1 MILSNYNFVLYDGG
15 YGYWYNALTNTYF
28 RLSENLSRKVENSLG
43 DISEL
48 VKAAEPLYKKLCD
61 HGFIIADNINEL
73 EIIRGRYYAA
83 VNSKEYFL
91 VILPTL
97 NCNFKCWYCI
107 QDHVPSKM
115 NTQTLESLKKHID
128 YMLEVEKITSLHI
141 EWFGGEPF
149 MFFRQ
154 VIVPLSKYA
163 IQQCGVY
170 NIPFINASTTNGY
183 YLTPSVSQ
191 SLVDLK
197 FKQFQITLD
206 GEKQFHD
213 NVKFMKG
220 CDSAFEQ
227 VLTNIN
233 HILTHHPDIHICLR
247 INYTHKT
254 LSKKIV
260 PEVNQ
265 FILAENRS
273 RVTIT
278 PRKVWQESVDKS
290 FGSTLKDI
298 LNDFEKSGY
307 LVSRQGMVTNFIP
320 CYVNRKYYNAINF
333 NGNAVKCTACDDIHK
348 DNTKG
353 KLLPNGRIVWADSY
367 DEQCQQA
374 TFENERCLSC
384 KKLPVCMGLCPR
396 EFLAG
401 QNYCKYAVVDSVFE
415 EELLDY
421 LIHQY
426 KNED

>member
-1 MILSNYNFVLYDGG
+1 MTASNYNFVLYDSG
-15 YGYWYNALTNTYF
+15 YGYWYNALNNNYF
-28 RLSENLSRKVENSLG
+28 RLSEDLSRKAESSLS
-43 DISEL
+43 DIEKL
-48 VKAAEPLYKKLCD
+48 AKEAESLYNKLCD
-61 HGFIIADNINEL
+61 HGFIIADNTNEIDL
-73 EIIRGRYYAA
+73 IRERHHAA
-83 VNSKEYFL
+83 VHSKDYFL

-107 QDHVPSKM
+107 QDHVSSKM
-115 NTQTLESLKKHID
+115 DTQTLESLKKHID

-154 VIVPLSKYA
+154 VIVPLSEYA
-163 IQQCGVY
+163 IQRCKVY
-170 NIPFINASTTNGY
+170 DIPFINASTTNGY
-183 YLTPSVSQ
+183 YLTPTVSQ
-191 SLVDLK
+191 SLTDLR

-206 GEKQFHD
+206 GKKEFHD

-220 CDSAFEQ
+220 CDSTFEH

-233 HILTHHPDIHICLR
+233 HILTNNSDIRIWLR
-247 INYTHKT
+247 INYTHTT
-254 LSKKIV
+254 LSKEIV

-265 FILAENRS
+265 FILPENRS
-273 RVTIT
+273 RVAIT
-278 PRKVWQESVDKS
+278 PRKVWQESIDKC
-290 FGSTLKDI
+290 FGSTLKGI
-298 LNDFEKSGY
+298 LNDFEDSGY
-307 LVSRQGMVTNFIP
+307 TVSRHGMVTNFIP

-333 NGNAVKCTACDDIHK
+333 NGNVVKCTACDDIHK

-353 KLLPNGRIVWADSY
+353 KLLANGCITWEDSY

-396 EFLAG
+396 DFLLG
-401 QNYCKYAVVDSVFE
+401 RTHCKSESVDSVFE
-415 EELLDY
+415 EDLLDY

-426 KNED
+426 EK